1 MLEVR
6 LELPADDEMRPEGRA
21 NLRKTA
27 TEVPNSRGSSASGL
41 NVSLPLLMRFD
52 QPICSAFP

>member
-1 MLEVR
+1 VR